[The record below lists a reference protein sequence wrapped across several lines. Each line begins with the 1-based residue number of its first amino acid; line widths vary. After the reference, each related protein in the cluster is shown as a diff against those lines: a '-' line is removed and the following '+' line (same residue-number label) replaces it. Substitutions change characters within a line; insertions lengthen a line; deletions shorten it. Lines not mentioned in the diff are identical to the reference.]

1 MLLDCGQSYSAT
13 NPKVQTCLPTLGR
26 IHCNA
31 IQGPWS
37 SWYNFWLQIQGN
49 ASVTSIVEPRY
60 PCYCSP
66 EFHAQ

>member
-13 NPKVQTCLPTLGR
+13 NPKVQASLPTRGR

-37 SWYNFWLQIQGN
+37 SWYNLWLHIQGN
-49 ASVTSIVEPRY
+49 ASATSIVEPRY

>member
-1 MLLDCGQSYSAT
+1 MLLDWDQSYSAT
-13 NPKVQTCLPTLGR
+13 NPKVQASLPTRGR

-37 SWYNFWLQIQGN
+37 SCCNLWLQIQGN
-49 ASVTSIVEPRY
+49 ASATSIVEPRY